1 MKLKDMPSL
10 IKAFADEKS
19 VPHQYSIIEACLRR
33 ILNEMSPGSDRS
45 PHSEQIRTVRRLVY
59 GKGDTL
65 LIARAGFGK
74 SLIPHPSSVK
84 IILLIHPWSD
94 PNFTWES
101 N

>member
-1 MKLKDMPSL
+1 VLVKQIPLLGGCRMEFIHLSGASHSMKDASIFAQLRMLSHFPSCVL
-10 IKAFADEKS
+10 
-19 VPHQYSIIEACLRR
+19 
-33 ILNEMSPGSDRS
+33 
-45 PHSEQIRTVRRLVY
+45 VRRLVY